1 VSHEYDFEPVPGLPA
16 NLPEGEQ
23 LLWQGSP
30 SASATAR
37 RVLHIDWV
45 AAYFAA
51 LLTWRLV
58 AGLYD
63 GHTLSQIAID
73 SIPLLGM
80 SAASIAILAGLA
92 SLMARTTIYSITSR
106 RVVMRYGVALPITVN
121 VPFKSIHSA
130 DVALRADGSGDIALA
145 VDDLGK
151 LTFLHLWPNTRAWH
165 LRKPQPS
172 LRAVPDAQNVGALL
186 SRALHTAAGSP
197 EKATRPVAAVR
208 PAETTTAPGGAA
220 PAAA

>member
-1 VSHEYDFEPVPGLPA
+1 MSHEYDFEPVPGLPA

-106 RVVMRYGVALPITVN
+106 RVVMRYGVIGGLLGAGCHDVVAFVTPAQRAFADPVLPGAVN
-121 VPFKSIHSA
+121 HMGRRAPDEA
-130 DVALRADGSGDIALA
+130 DVL
-145 VDDLGK
+145 VDDARHERL
-151 LTFLHLWPNTRAWH
+151 
-165 LRKPQPS
+165 
-172 LRAVPDAQNVGALL
+172 DA
-186 SRALHTAAGSP
+186 
-197 EKATRPVAAVR
+197 
-208 PAETTTAPGGAA
+208 AA
-220 PAAA
+220 PPWQTACT